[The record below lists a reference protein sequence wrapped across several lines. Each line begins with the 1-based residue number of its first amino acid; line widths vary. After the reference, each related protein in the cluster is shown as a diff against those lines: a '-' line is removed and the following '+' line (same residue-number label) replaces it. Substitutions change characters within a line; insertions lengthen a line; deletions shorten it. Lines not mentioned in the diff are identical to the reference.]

1 MTDPTSEMISEA
13 LELGR
18 KAYQDGASRRANPYG
33 MSSDEY
39 LCLAWIRGYNM
50 ARTDK
55 SIKVGTFIPSIP
67 GGLGG
72 LRKVGNDRW
81 EMIEPDG
88 APSGKFVTDD
98 FAKMLSD
105 ASAPG
110 FDILDTEV

>member
-1 MTDPTSEMISEA
+1 MISEA
-13 LELGR
+13 MDLGH

-50 ARTDK
+50 ARTEK
-55 SIKVGTFIPSIP
+55 AIGVGEFIPSIP

-72 LRKVGNDRW
+72 LRKVDNNRW

-105 ASAPG
+105 ATAPG
-110 FDILDTEV
+110 FDILDTTL

>member
-1 MTDPTSEMISEA
+1 MISAA
-13 LELGR
+13 LDLGHQAY
-18 KAYQDGASRRANPYG
+18 KAGVSRMENPYG
-33 MSSDEY
+33 ISSDEY

-50 ARTDK
+50 ARTEK
-55 SIKVGTFIPSIP
+55 AMNVGAFIPSIP